1 MTVIAGLLG
10 SPAILAG
17 DRLNVFACE
26 PEWAALVDEI
36 GGAHVKTVSATH
48 ARQDPHFIRARPS
61 LIAAIRRADL
71 VICSGGGLEVG
82 WLPLLLQK
90 AGNAQ
95 VQPGAT
101 GYLMA
106 AEAVPVRE
114 VPEVVDRSH
123 GDVHPE
129 GNPHVHL
136 DPYNILRVAEPLTR
150 RLESLDAANAA
161 VYRTRLADFS
171 QRWQTHIVQWE
182 SRAVPLR
189 GRRVI
194 VHHRAWT
201 YLIAWL
207 ELEELAALEPKPG
220 IPPTTSHLE
229 KLLLK
234 VRQQSALA
242 IVRTPYASAEPS
254 EWLAEKTGIPAV
266 MLPYTVGGD
275 PEAGNLFALFDRTLA
290 LLEAQL
296 DQP

>member
-1 MTVIAGLLG
+1 MLIAGLLG
-10 SPAILAG
+10 SPAVLAG
-17 DRLNVFACE
+17 DRLTVFACE
-26 PEWAALVDEI
+26 PEWAALADEI
-36 GGAHVKTVSATH
+36 GGEHVNTVSATH
-48 ARQDPHFIRARPS
+48 ARQDPHFIRAKPS

-71 VICSGGGLEVG
+71 IICSGGGLEMG

-106 AEAVPVRE
+106 AESVPVLE
-114 VPEVVDRSH
+114 VPEVVDRSL

-136 DPYNILRVAEPLTR
+136 DPHNILRVAQAIAQ
-150 RLESLDAANAA
+150 RLATLDAANAT
-161 VYRTRLADFS
+161 VYRSRLADFS
-171 QRWQTHIVQWE
+171 QRWQTHIAAWE
-182 SRAVPLR
+182 TRAAPLR
-189 GRRVI
+189 GKRVI
-194 VHHRAWT
+194 VHHSAWT
-201 YLIAWL
+201 SLIAWL
-207 ELEELAALEPKPG
+207 GLEELAALEPKPG

-242 IVRTPYASAEPS
+242 ILRTPYASAEPS

-275 PEAGNLFALFDRTLA
+275 PEAGNLFALFERTLA